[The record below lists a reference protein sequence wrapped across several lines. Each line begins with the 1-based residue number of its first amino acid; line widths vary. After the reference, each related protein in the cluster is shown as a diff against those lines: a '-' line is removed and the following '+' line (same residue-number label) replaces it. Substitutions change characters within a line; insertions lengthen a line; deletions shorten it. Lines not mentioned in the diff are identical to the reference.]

1 MTFVLSISVYVV
13 LNACGQLL
21 IKMGTLE
28 MKKVESF
35 QDLLNFKLLSGIGLF
50 GLSFLT
56 WIYIISRN
64 NLSYAFPFAVGL
76 GYIGVLLLSMFV
88 LKETATF
95 WQFVGMALIWIG
107 IVLMLLNRVNA

>member
-1 MTFVLSISVYVV
+1 MTFILSISVYVV

-28 MKKVESF
+28 VNKIESF
-35 QDLLNFKLLSGIGLF
+35 QDLLNIKLLSGIGLF

-56 WIYIISRN
+56 WIYIVSRN

-76 GYIGVLLLSMFV
+76 GYVGGVVLSIVV
-88 LKETATF
+88 LKETATL
-95 WQFVGMALIWIG
+95 WQFVGMALIWVG
-107 IVLMLLNRVNA
+107 IILMAVNKASA